1 MIAAMSGA
9 RERIEADLQAARK
22 AGDRERVATLGML
35 LSAIDNERIRS
46 GQAVDDAAFATLVQK
61 AIKQRK
67 EASQQYRQ
75 GGSEDR
81 AGREEREAEILASYL
96 PEQVGEEE
104 LRRAIQEIVDAGD
117 LSGAAGIGRVMGQ
130 MMARYRGRAD
140 GATIN
145 RLARDILGG

>member
-1 MIAAMSGA
+1 MSDP
-9 RERIEADLQAARK
+9 RERIETDLRAARK
-22 AGDRERVATLGML
+22 AGEAERVATLGML
-35 LSAIDNERIRS
+35 LTAIDNERIRA
-46 GQAVDDAAFATLVQK
+46 GEAVDDAVFATLVQK

-67 EASQQYRQ
+67 EASEQYRQ

-81 AGREEREAEILASYL
+81 AGREEREAEILAAYL

-104 LRRAIQEIVDAGD
+104 LRQAIQEIVEAGG
-117 LSGAAGIGRVMGQ
+117 LSGPAGIGRVMGQ

-145 RLARDILGG
+145 RLAREILGA

>member
-1 MIAAMSGA
+1 MSEP

-22 AGDRERVATLGML
+22 AGDRQRVTTLGML
-35 LSAIDNERIRS
+35 LTAIDNERIRA
-46 GQAVDDAAFATLVQK
+46 GEAVDDTGLATLVQK

-67 EASQQYRQ
+67 EAAEQYRK

-81 AGREEREAEILASYL
+81 AGREDGEAEILAGYL

-104 LRRAIQEIVDAGD
+104 LRRAIQEIVDAGG
-117 LSGAAGIGRVMGQ
+117 LSGAAAIGRVMGQ

-145 RLARDILGG
+145 RLAREILTG